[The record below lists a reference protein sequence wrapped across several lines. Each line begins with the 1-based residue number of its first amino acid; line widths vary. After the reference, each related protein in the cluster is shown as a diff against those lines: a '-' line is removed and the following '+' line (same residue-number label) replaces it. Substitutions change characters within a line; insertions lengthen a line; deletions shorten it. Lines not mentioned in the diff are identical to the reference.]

1 MLLHSPSV
9 LQKDPEFAFFT
20 KNTKPN
26 KNAASVSQLALYKL
40 TTLQFTIQRLSKILE
55 IPYDQ
60 WFVSVASFFCVKW
73 CYKTAIY
80 WFYCEKKVKIMV
92 FRLTFGELT
101 T

>member
-60 WFVSVASFFCVKW
+60 
-73 CYKTAIY
+73 
-80 WFYCEKKVKIMV
+80 
-92 FRLTFGELT
+92 
-101 T
+101 

>member
-40 TTLQFTIQRLSKILE
+40 TTLHFTIQRLSKILE
-55 IPYDQ
+55 IPHDQ
-60 WFVSVASFFCVKW
+60 WLVSVASFFALNGVTKLPFIGFTVK
-73 CYKTAIY
+73 K
-80 WFYCEKKVKIMV
+80 
-92 FRLTFGELT
+92 G
-101 T
+101 